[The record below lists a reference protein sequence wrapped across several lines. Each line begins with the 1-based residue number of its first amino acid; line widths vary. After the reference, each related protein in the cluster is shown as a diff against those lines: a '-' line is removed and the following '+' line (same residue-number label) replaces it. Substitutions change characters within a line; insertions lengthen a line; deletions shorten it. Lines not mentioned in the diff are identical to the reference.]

1 MLAPCTPQVQR
12 ADEFKPTTRSSRR
25 QALLA
30 STATAY
36 ADWRHE
42 CVAVRSAYRRW
53 MAASRLSEPFA
64 FHQYELAL
72 IREGQAA
79 EIYARMVNAPGA

>member
-1 MLAPCTPQVQR
+1 M
-12 ADEFKPTTRSSRR
+12 
-25 QALLA
+25 
-30 STATAY
+30 
-36 ADWRHE
+36 
-42 CVAVRSAYRRW
+42 RSAYRRW